1 MTARTLE
8 EIEVLAADATP
19 GPWTTKGKSVKA
31 LGAPSERTAPNGWQ
45 GGICNCMG
53 SGHGPRSRIDALAET
68 NAALIAEL
76 PNLLAIAQ
84 EQRAA
89 LLAIWP
95 FVEEDDGGF
104 ATPQYQAAINQVRAT
119 LGVGTKR

>member
-8 EIEVLAADATP
+8 EIEREIAKLGSQKWYGAAHT
-19 GPWTTKGKSVKA
+19 
-31 LGAPSERTAPNGWQ
+31 LR
-45 GGICNCMG
+45 
-53 SGHGPRSRIDALAET
+53 
-68 NAALIAEL
+68 
-76 PNLLAIAQ
+76 LLAIAQ

-119 LGVGTKR
+119 LGIGTKR

>member
-1 MTARTLE
+1 MQRYGDCKMESSNTMTARTLE
-8 EIEVLAADATP
+8 EIAREIA
-19 GPWTTKGKSVKA
+19 K
-31 LGAPSERTAPNGWQ
+31 LGSQKWY
-45 GGICNCMG
+45 G
-53 SGHGPRSRIDALAET
+53 SAHTLR
-68 NAALIAEL
+68 
-76 PNLLAIAQ
+76 LLTIAQ

>member
-1 MTARTLE
+1 MEIRQARPMTARALE
-8 EIEVLAADATP
+8 EIEREIAKLGSQKWYGAAHT
-19 GPWTTKGKSVKA
+19 
-31 LGAPSERTAPNGWQ
+31 LR
-45 GGICNCMG
+45 
-53 SGHGPRSRIDALAET
+53 
-68 NAALIAEL
+68 
-76 PNLLAIAQ
+76 LLAIAQ

-104 ATPQYQAAINQVRAT
+104 ATPEYQAAINQVRSI